1 VGAAIGAATPR
12 GAAEPLAP
20 EERTTMLEA
29 LEDFVAGSRTD
40 GVQVELLLDEAG
52 SVAEAVR
59 ARAEALA
66 CDLIVMSVTSG
77 ETAGAQ
83 SVVGRNTAAVLR
95 DAGCAVLC
103 VPGPAADSVDLG
115 INGLHGV
122 VCPVSFSETSTRALT
137 MAVELTALAT
147 AHLTVLHVVELS
159 EVAASA
165 YDFDAYR
172 DARIEPACE
181 QLTSL
186 VVETV
191 GDQTAVEEIVV
202 LGAPDAEILKTARD
216 ADADL
221 IVLGAVVGGT
231 TSGTGT
237 TLDKVLREARS
248 PVLIAAPAPLAAV
261 ETEPVLT
268 AIA

>member
-1 VGAAIGAATPR
+1 
-12 GAAEPLAP
+12 
-20 EERTTMLEA
+20 
-29 LEDFVAGSRTD
+29 
-40 GVQVELLLDEAG
+40 VELLLDESL
-52 SVAEAVR
+52 SVPEAVR

-66 CDLIVMSVTSG
+66 CDLIVMSVTAG
-77 ETAGAQ
+77 EPAGAR
-83 SVVGRNTAAVLR
+83 SIVGRATAAVLR
-95 DAGCAVLC
+95 EAGCAVLC
-103 VPGPAADSVDLG
+103 VPGPAADAVDLC
-115 INGLHGV
+115 ISGLHGV
-122 VCPVSFSETSTRALT
+122 VCPVSFSETSTQALT

-181 QLTSL
+181 QLTNL

-191 GDQTAVEEIVV
+191 GEHTAVEEIVV

-221 IVLGAVVGGT
+221 IVLGAVEAT
-231 TSGTGT
+231 TTPGAAT
-237 TLDKVLREARS
+237 TLDKVVREARC
-248 PVLIAAPAPLAAV
+248 PVLVTAPAPLAAV
-261 ETEPVLT
+261 EAEPVLT